1 MKFEIDEQTIT
12 DLDIYNED
20 VNAKS
25 IAGLFCGTKSFVGR
39 NKVYELLGTP
49 LADYDELKE
58 RSEAIKFFFDHEW
71 FNLQLDTDVLS
82 FVEYYQKQR
91 RNSMEPIF
99 STVFLRRV
107 YDKLNQEAQY
117 FLMAEGV
124 RSTVEVLRWVNDF
137 MQRIN
142 QLDEKDI
149 PSKLLEQS
157 KRIKELFAKNG
168 YDKLVRKKKIGKY
181 IAVGKL
187 DYKFRIPERRDIL
200 FCLDLVSQ
208 YDAFSTIARVAKENG
223 FTFANLHRVED
234 SRIEIEG
241 LFHPLLE
248 NPISNDF
255 SIDRKAN
262 VLFLSGPNMAGKST
276 LLKSLAVA
284 TFLAHAGFPVPA
296 SKMNISILSGLCAA
310 INIADDLSSG
320 YSHFYAEVMSVKQVA
335 EKLKKHK
342 NMLVIFDEL
351 FRGTNVKD
359 AYDGTSA
366 VIRSFSKVREAF
378 FVMSTHIVEVADEL
392 KDLDNIKFG
401 YMNIDRKNGHPSY
414 TYKLKEGISKDRLG
428 MYIIEQEGVID
439 LIDEISKE

>member
-208 YDAFSTIARVAKENG
+208 YDAFSTIARVTKENG
-223 FTFANLHRVED
+223 FTFANLHRAED